1 MLPHPDTAHQL
12 AMLDHHQRQR
22 DAARFRLADQAAR
35 GRTPGVSVAAGLQD
49 ALGRALIR
57 AGHRLR
63 GIAPAPGLSD
73 GSPAIGSG
81 TAR

>member
-1 MLPHPDTAHQL
+1 MLPHPDTAHLL
-12 AMLDHHQRQR
+12 ATLDHRQRQR

-35 GRTPGVSVAAGLQD
+35 GRVSGVSVAANLQD

-57 AGHRLR
+57 AGHRLQ
-63 GIAPAPGLSD
+63 GIAPAPRLGE

-81 TAR
+81 AAR